1 MARAQACRS
10 WCGYDVQQYSD
21 TGSSIG
27 TPDQTRYIMHG
38 EALVRRNGQRPRLRR
53 RRRLS
58 GYPTGYPRETF
69 HCRKEALFSA
79 FARQPLS
86 PEAFAIGVKCLLR
99 GLMVTHGLF
108 SLNFARSIAG
118 FALFGGEDA
127 G

>member
-1 MARAQACRS
+1 MTCSNIQVPAAQSAGLIRR
-10 WCGYDVQQYSD
+10 D
-21 TGSSIG
+21 THIA
-27 TPDQTRYIMHG
+27 HG
-38 EALVRRNGQRPRLRR
+38 EALARRDGQRSRLRR

-58 GYPTGYPRETF
+58 GYPAGYPRATF
-69 HCRKEALFSA
+69 PCRKEALFPA

-99 GLMVTHGLF
+99 GFMVTHGLF